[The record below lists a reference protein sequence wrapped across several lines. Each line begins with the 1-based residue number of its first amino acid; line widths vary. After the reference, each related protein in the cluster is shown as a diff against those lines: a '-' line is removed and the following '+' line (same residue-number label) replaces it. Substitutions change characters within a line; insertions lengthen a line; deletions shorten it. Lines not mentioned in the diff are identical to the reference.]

1 MTRHLMFSKQ
11 TAETA
16 RMAVEFYL
24 QRENTNAPPYA
35 TTTAPFNFKPDTWL
49 TFDSH
54 QFYLLKDALRMHE
67 QFLLDEASSSEEHI
81 ASMFHAY
88 AIAPGTMLQA
98 IERNDRSQKLNLS
111 FLANLKT
118 V

>member
-1 MTRHLMFSKQ
+1 MTRHLRFSIQ

-16 RMAVEFYL
+16 RMAVEFYFK
-24 QRENTNAPPYA
+24 RKRGASVVGPP
-35 TTTAPFNFKPDTWL
+35 TIEPDTWL
-49 TFDSH
+49 SFNPI
-54 QFYLLKDALRMHE
+54 QFEQLKDALRMHE
-67 QFLLDEASSSEEHI
+67 QFLLDEAASSEEHI

-98 IERNDRSQKLNLS
+98 IERNNHSQKLNLTL
-111 FLANLKT
+111 LANLKT